1 MSASIRYRFTQ
12 KFPYPPKAAFDW
24 CTDFAPQDHTLM
36 GDPNAE
42 RKVIP
47 MSKGVL
53 ILDEVFH
60 TPNGDVL
67 KQKLVT
73 LYPDRLSWVSTHLT
87 GPNKHS
93 QFTYQI
99 TPIKGGSQLE
109 FTGLYIEY
117 GKKLT
122 AVEVKLLS
130 ERFCKEDADAW
141 GLLAAAMVKDL
152 GKPA

>member
-1 MSASIRYRFTQ
+1 MTSSIRYRFTQ
-12 KFPYPPKAAFDW
+12 KFPFPAKAAFEW

-36 GDPNAE
+36 SDPTGE
-42 RKVIP
+42 RKILPV
-47 MSKGVL
+47 SEGVL
-53 ILDEVFH
+53 ILDETFH
-60 TPNGDVL
+60 SQDGVVA

-73 LYPDRLSWVSTHLT
+73 LYSDRMFWVSTHLT

-109 FTGLYIEY
+109 FTGLHIEHR
-117 GKKLT
+117 KLT
-122 AVEVKLLS
+122 ASEVKKLS
-130 ERFCKEDADAW
+130 ERLCKEDAEAW
-141 GLLAAAMVKDL
+141 RLLAQAMTKDH